1 MRRLSCR
8 ACLQFLGCNTPLDCR
23 RHGAQRRRASA
34 FQRRPIGRRPERAS
48 FCPSP
53 GNRLAGLPS
62 LVRLHVRRC
71 HGQRFKH
78 KAAAKAAAAVPKP
91 RAGRVSLVSQEQK
104 LLLSKVAA
112 WRGPAGAAPASSAPS
127 PALSSLPLGS
137 RRSASHPNRACWH
150 GDIMGGFSAFAH
162 PVAVATCP
170 VPAPVHAVAL
180 VSGREHPE
188 LPSRTSPCACAHAR
202 PSPPQ
207 LRALAAAPLAAWP

>member
-34 FQRRPIGRRPERAS
+34 FQRRPIGRRPERAF

-91 RAGRVSLVSQEQK
+91 SKAGRVDQQEQK
-104 LLLSKVAA
+104 FLLFEVAD
-112 WRGPAGAAPASSAPS
+112 WRGPEGAAPASPASS
-127 PALSSLPLGS
+127 PALSALPLGS
-137 RRSASHPNRACWH
+137 RQSASHPNRACWH
-150 GDIMGGFSAFAH
+150 GETVGGFSAFAQ
-162 PVAVATCP
+162 PVAVATCR

-180 VSGREHPE
+180 GSGREHPE
-188 LPSRTSPCACAHAR
+188 LPSRTSPRACARAR